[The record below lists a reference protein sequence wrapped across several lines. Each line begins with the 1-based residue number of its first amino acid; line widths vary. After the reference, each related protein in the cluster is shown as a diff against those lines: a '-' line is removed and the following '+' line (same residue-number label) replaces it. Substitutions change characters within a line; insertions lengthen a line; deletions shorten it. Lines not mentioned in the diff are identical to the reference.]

1 MAIKHV
7 ATIPW
12 GGAALAPMLRFRI
25 TSGEVDGL
33 VDDQF
38 NSTRAHVNAHTTWLF
53 HSSSSTPTP
62 TLIPS
67 HLARI
72 YVFFLIGHVTAAVNP
87 GPHRYG
93 PRRYPVD
100 GLRGQLNYGGER
112 NRVSTAGWATIR
124 RWSSERGLHDT

>member
-1 MAIKHV
+1 
-7 ATIPW
+7 
-12 GGAALAPMLRFRI
+12 MLRFRI

-33 VDDQF
+33 VGDQF
-38 NSTRAHVNAHTTWLF
+38 NSTRAHVNSHTTWLF

-67 HLARI
+67 PLARM

-87 GPHRYG
+87 GPHCYG

-100 GLRGQLNYGGER
+100 GLGRQLNYGGER
-112 NRVSTAGWATIR
+112 RASTAGWATIR
-124 RWSSERGLHDT
+124 WWSSERRLHDT